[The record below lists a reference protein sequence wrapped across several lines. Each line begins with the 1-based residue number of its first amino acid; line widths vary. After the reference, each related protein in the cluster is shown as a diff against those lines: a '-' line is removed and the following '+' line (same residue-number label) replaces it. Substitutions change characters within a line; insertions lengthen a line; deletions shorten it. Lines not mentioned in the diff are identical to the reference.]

1 MNSYKKFTAVFK
13 VILCSI
19 FVFGTVFQNSFAFAQ
34 TLEIKTKIFRQIVE
48 KKIAVIKKNS
58 TIDGKNA
65 KAALS
70 LKDICP
76 IDTDSVANRI
86 FIEYGAIFVA
96 ESRINFP
103 TRCIFDN
110 QNDVEIYQNSS
121 ISETVIIGGTSIT
134 LQKPAMDALLEA
146 RREAAKSNLQITP
159 RGGSTAGK
167 RSYYD
172 TARIWNSRFY
182 PALDY
187 WSAKGRISRQEIFEV
202 RNLPIHQQV
211 KQVLEWEN
219 DGLYFNTNF
228 SKSILYSVAAPGAS
242 QHIFMLAL
250 DVQQFGDL
258 RVRNILAKHGWFQ
271 TVKSDAPHFTYLGI
285 EESKLPS
292 LGLVAVLVDGQKF
305 WIPQMN

>member
-1 MNSYKKFTAVFK
+1 MKIYKKFKAVSK
-13 VILCSI
+13 IILCS
-19 FVFGTVFQNSFAFAQ
+19 VFAFGAIFQNSSAVAQ
-34 TLEIKTKIFRQIVE
+34 IYNIETKNFREVVK
-48 KKIAVIKKNS
+48 KKIEILKKSSAFNGQAS
-58 TIDGKNA
+58 KSDF
-65 KAALS
+65 S

-76 IDTDSVANRI
+76 IDTDLVANRI

-103 TRCIFDN
+103 LKCIFED
-110 QNDVEIYQNSS
+110 QNDVEVYQNNA

-134 LQKPAMDALLEA
+134 LQKPAMNALLEA
-146 RREAAKSNLQITP
+146 RKEAAEMNLQITP

-167 RSYYD
+167 RSYDD
-172 TARIWNSRFY
+172 TTRIWNSRFY
-182 PALDY
+182 PALNY
-187 WSAKGRISRQEIFEV
+187 WSAKGKLSKQEVFTV
-202 RNLPIHQQV
+202 RNLPIRRQV

-285 EESKLPS
+285 EENKLPS
-292 LGLVAVLVDGQKF
+292 VGLIAVLIDGQKF